1 MANTKA
7 EIVDAAI
14 DDGLITDPAEAE
26 GMTKA
31 DLLGLWWGG

>member
-1 MANTKA
+1 MANTRT

-14 DDGLITDPAEAE
+14 ADGILADASEGD

-31 DLLGLWWGG
+31 DLLSLWYG